1 MRPQGGDAVTSEGA
15 ALKMSMGEDEDSLAR
30 EQCRVARAGL
40 GMGVHEL
47 ADLAG
52 LASSTVVGFEAGQT
66 RGSAETRRA
75 IKRVLEQ
82 AGAIFHCEGGQGAA
96 VSFKS
101 DRKAVRG
108 HRRHAARQGSPPFE
122 SRGR

>member
-1 MRPQGGDAVTSEGA
+1 MTSEGA
-15 ALKMSMGEDEDSLAR
+15 ALKMSMGEDEDFLAP

-52 LASSTVVGFEAGQT
+52 LASSTVVGFEAGRT
-66 RGSAETRRA
+66 RGSAETRAA

-82 AGAIFHCEGGQGAA
+82 AGAIFHHEGEREAA

-101 DRKAVRG
+101 DRKRVRG
-108 HRRHAARQGSPPFE
+108 RRRHAARQGLPPFR
-122 SRGR
+122 S